1 MSIDAGHVVFR
12 WKQAIHGFRAKHG
25 NSCYMESWIIRHSCI
40 CCKWQRAHWAHGHGG
55 IVASWLAV
63 RTWLG
68 NPEMLDGKLSKD
80 KQTEQY
86 NDIYIYMIYVLF
98 FLLSLF
104 LSIIIIIIMIII
116 IIWYY
121 IHKKSCLCW
130 WQLDSWIGYE
140 FWYLV
145 CISHVIHVY
154 LFCKWQDIHPSK
166 LT

>member
-1 MSIDAGHVVFR
+1 MAWNEEHVSCMSIDAGHVVFR

-86 NDIYIYMIYVLF
+86 NDIYIWYMYYSSYYRYSCLLL
-98 FLLSLF
+98 LLSL
-104 LSIIIIIIMIII
+104 LSLWSLSLYDII
-116 IIWYY
+116 YT
-121 IHKKSCLCW
+121 KSPAFAGGNSIRG
-130 WQLDSWIGYE
+130 LDTNS
-140 FWYLV
+140 
-145 CISHVIHVY
+145 
-154 LFCKWQDIHPSK
+154 DI
-166 LT
+166 